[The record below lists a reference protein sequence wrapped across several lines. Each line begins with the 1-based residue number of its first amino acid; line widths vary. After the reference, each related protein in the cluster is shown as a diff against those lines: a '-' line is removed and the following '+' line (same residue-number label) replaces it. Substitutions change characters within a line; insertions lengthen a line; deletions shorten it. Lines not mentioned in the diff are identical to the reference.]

1 MTQISSTKIKH
12 WLAINIIGIIVYICI
27 SLLTWP
33 TVEQQ
38 DVGLEFRNTDPNELR
53 MFVCFPILVLFTAL
67 NLLSVIYVVFHMR
80 CQNIIICLGSW
91 LGIVL
96 LWVGVVK
103 IDRQQ
108 FFKESE
114 RLHSLRQ
121 LEPYNPN
128 HQK

>member
-1 MTQISSTKIKH
+1 MTQIAFTKIKY
-12 WLAINIIGIIVYICI
+12 WLAVNIIGVIVYICV

-38 DVGLEFRNTDPNELR
+38 DVGLEFRNTDPDELR
-53 MFVCFPILVLFTAL
+53 MFVCLPIVVFFIAL
-67 NLLSVIYVVFHMR
+67 NLLSIIYIIFHMR
-80 CQNIIICLGSW
+80 CRTVIICLGTW
-91 LGIVL
+91 LGIAL
-96 LWVGVVK
+96 LWGGVVK

-121 LEPYNPN
+121 LEPDNPY